1 MAWTSTTRTGATRGN
16 NDHLA
21 ETCEDE
27 LCPRLPCRMFKD
39 GYRKGYDRG
48 YEDGYAAGYRDGY
61 SAGFAAGYSAGY
73 AAGVASATGGRG

>member
-1 MAWTSTTRTGATRGN
+1 MAWTGTTRAGATRGS

-48 YEDGYAAGYRDGY
+48 YADGYRDGY
-61 SAGFAAGYSAGY
+61 SAGY
-73 AAGVASATGGRG
+73 AAGWSAGFTAGMAAATGSG